1 MQSLRCSRTQQNLIF
16 ILYKGDDNLTNEQL
30 VLRIKAGEDTAA
42 NMLKL
47 WEQNKGMV
55 YKIALK
61 FKGQEEIEDLVQQGY
76 LGLYDAVENYDTDA
90 EVLFLSYAT
99 YWIKQSMQRYIENS
113 GHVMR
118 IPVHRQEDIRKY
130 NKAVLNFEMKWNRKP
145 TDSELSTLLG
155 MNVEKLDHIRKSLE
169 MGQITSLDEFIKGDI
184 DVTLSETIVSDA
196 DIEEQVIGSMNQ
208 QEVKR
213 VLWDMVDTLPEDYP
227 LLLRLRYQERL
238 TYKVIGEKLGVTGDA
253 IRQKEARAI
262 KELSRSKRKNVLA
275 LYVDGYIKDM
285 SLKGTG
291 VERFRTTWTSATER
305 TALKLLEKE
314 YRYAQK

>member
-1 MQSLRCSRTQQNLIF
+1 
-16 ILYKGDDNLTNEQL
+16 
-30 VLRIKAGEDTAA
+30 
-42 NMLKL
+42 
-47 WEQNKGMV
+47 
-55 YKIALK
+55 
-61 FKGQEEIEDLVQQGY
+61 
-76 LGLYDAVENYDTDA
+76 
-90 EVLFLSYAT
+90 
-99 YWIKQSMQRYIENS
+99 QRYIENS

>member
-1 MQSLRCSRTQQNLIF
+1 M
-16 ILYKGDDNLTNEQL
+16 TNEQL
-30 VLRIKAGEDTAA
+30 VLRIKAGENTAA

-113 GHVMR
+113 GHVVR

-169 MGQITSLDEFIKGDI
+169 IGQITSLDESIKGDI
-184 DVTLSETIVSDA
+184 DVILSETIVSDA

-227 LLLRLRYQERL
+227 LLLKLRYQERL

>member
-1 MQSLRCSRTQQNLIF
+1 M
-16 ILYKGDDNLTNEQL
+16 TNEQL
-30 VLRIKAGEDTAA
+30 VLRIKTGEDPAT

-47 WEQNKGMV
+47 WEQNKGMI

-61 FKGQEEIEDLVQQGY
+61 FTGYEELDDLMQQGY
-76 LGLYDAVENYDTDA
+76 LGLHDAVENYDTDS

-113 GHVMR
+113 GHVVR
-118 IPVHRQEDIRKY
+118 VPVHRQEDIRKY
-130 NKAVLNFEMKWNRKP
+130 KKAVLNFEMKWNRKP
-145 TDSELSTLLG
+145 TDGEVSALLG
-155 MNVEKLDHIRKSLE
+155 VSIEKLDQIRKSLE
-169 MGQITSLDEFIKGDI
+169 MGQITSLDEYIKD
-184 DVTLSETIVSDA
+184 SEETTVENTVASSI
-196 DIEEQVIGSMNQ
+196 DIENQVIGSMNQ
-208 QEVKR
+208 QEVKE
-213 VLWDMVDTLPEDYP
+213 VLWNMVDELPEDYP
-227 LLLRLRYQERL
+227 LLLKLRYQGRL

-262 KELSRSKRKNVLA
+262 KELSRTRRKKILA
-275 LYVDGYIKDM
+275 PYVDGYIKDM

-291 VERFRTTWTSATER
+291 VERFRSTWTSSTER

>member
-1 MQSLRCSRTQQNLIF
+1 M
-16 ILYKGDDNLTNEQL
+16 TNEQL

-42 NMLKL
+42 NILKL
-47 WEQNKGMV
+47 WEQNKGMI

-113 GHVMR
+113 GHVVR

-169 MGQITSLDEFIKGDI
+169 MGQITSLDECVKNDMDI
-184 DVTLSETIVSDA
+184 MLSDTIADSI
-196 DIEEQVIGSMNQ
+196 DIENQVIGSMNR
-208 QEVKR
+208 QEVKE
-213 VLWDMVDTLPEDYP
+213 VLWNMVDELPEDYP
-227 LLLRLRYQERL
+227 LLLRLRYQEGQTLQMIADRFE
-238 TYKVIGEKLGVTGDA
+238 VPRES

>member
-1 MQSLRCSRTQQNLIF
+1 M
-16 ILYKGDDNLTNEQL
+16 TNEQL

-113 GHVMR
+113 GHVVR

-169 MGQITSLDEFIKGDI
+169 MGQITSLDECVKNDMDI
-184 DVTLSETIVSDA
+184 MLSDTIADSI
-196 DIEEQVIGSMNQ
+196 DIENQVIGSMNR
-208 QEVKR
+208 QEVKE
-213 VLWDMVDTLPEDYP
+213 VLWNMVDELPEDYP
-227 LLLRLRYQERL
+227 LLLRLRYQEGQTLQMIADRFE
-238 TYKVIGEKLGVTGDA
+238 VPRES

>member
-1 MQSLRCSRTQQNLIF
+1 MWQ
-16 ILYKGDDNLTNEQL
+16 KGCDHLTNEQL

-42 NMLKL
+42 NILKL
-47 WEQNKGMV
+47 WEQNKGMI

-113 GHVMR
+113 GHVVR

-169 MGQITSLDEFIKGDI
+169 MGQITSLDESIKGDI

-196 DIEEQVIGSMNQ
+196 DIEKQVIGSMNQ

-227 LLLRLRYQERL
+227 LLLKLRYQERL

-262 KELSRSKRKNVLA
+262 KELSRTKRKNVLTP
-275 LYVDGYIKDM
+275 YVDGYIKDM
-285 SLKGTG
+285 SIKGTG

-305 TALKLLEKE
+305 TALKILEKE

>member
-1 MQSLRCSRTQQNLIF
+1 M
-16 ILYKGDDNLTNEQL
+16 TNEQL

-113 GHVMR
+113 GHVVR

-169 MGQITSLDEFIKGDI
+169 MGQITSLDESIKGDI

-196 DIEEQVIGSMNQ
+196 DIEKQVIGSMNQ

-227 LLLRLRYQERL
+227 LLLKLRYQERL

>member
-1 MQSLRCSRTQQNLIF
+1 MWQ
-16 ILYKGDDNLTNEQL
+16 KGCDHLTNEQL